1 MTSSAVVRG
10 MRIEIWSDV
19 VCPWCY
25 IGKRRLEAALVSFR
39 AEHPEHAIEVVWRSY
54 QLDPSA
60 PEVPVETVAEALGRK
75 YGGGPDA
82 GRRMIDRVEAV
93 AAEEGLLFRHH
104 ASLRVSTVD
113 AHRLLH
119 LALESGGPELQ
130 GRLKE
135 ALLAAYFVE
144 TENVADHAT
153 LTRIAAACGLDPA
166 RVVSV
171 LGSDEYA
178 DAVEQDVREATELGA
193 GGVPFYVVDRK
204 YGVSGAQSAEV
215 FSGVLERAW
224 ADAHPV
230 LDLVGGGADG
240 CGPEG
245 CAV

>member
-1 MTSSAVVRG
+1 

-25 IGKRRLEAALVSFR
+25 IGKRRLEKALESFR
-39 AEHPEHAIEVVWRSY
+39 SVHPEHDVEVVWRSF

-60 PEVPVETVAEALGRK
+60 PQVPVETVAESLGRK

-104 ASLRVSTVD
+104 RSLRVGTLD

-119 LALESGGPELQ
+119 LALASGGPALQ

-144 TENVADHAT
+144 TENVADHDT
-153 LTRIAAACGLDPA
+153 LTRIAVATGMEEERVAA
-166 RVVSV
+166 V
-171 LGSDEYA
+171 LSTTEYA
-178 DAVEQDVREATELGA
+178 DAVEADIREAAALGA
-193 GGVPFYVVDRK
+193 NGVPFYVVDRR
-204 YGVSGAQSAEV
+204 YGVSGAQSPEAFV
-215 FSGVLERAW
+215 DVLERAW
-224 ADAHPV
+224 TDAHPV
-230 LDLVGGGADG
+230 LDLVGGGADT
-240 CGPEG
+240 CGPDG